1 MINLRHARTAQHES
15 GHAVAAL
22 FYSLPLLEVVVD
34 ADGSGCARYTR
45 HFGVGKIECWVV
57 SAFCGPEAE
66 LDRFG
71 SAPVT
76 ADFDVIEEMA
86 RRLGGLTWTPP
97 RRSRAAG
104 SGGVPQRRQNATP
117 EAARGLLRALVP
129 HTQQLSSSTSR
140 AFVASAAHHFW

>member
-34 ADGSGCARYTR
+34 ADGSGCTRYKR
-45 HFGVGKIECWVV
+45 HFGVGEIECWVV

-86 RRLGGLTWTPP
+86 RRLGLTWTPP
-97 RRSRAAG
+97 RRPRAAG
-104 SGGVPQRRQNATP
+104 S
-117 EAARGLLRALVP
+117 
-129 HTQQLSSSTSR
+129 
-140 AFVASAAHHFW
+140 AAHLSGGRMHHRPLHHFC

>member
-1 MINLRHARTAQHES
+1 M
-15 GHAVAAL
+15 AAL

-34 ADGSGCARYTR
+34 ADGSGCTRYKR
-45 HFGVGKIECWVV
+45 HFGVGEIECWVV

-86 RRLGGLTWTPP
+86 RRLGLTWTPNHLDRFRQRARSLVWEE
-97 RRSRAAG
+97 RRSIRVVADALCDRRHMT
-104 SGGVPQRRQNATP
+104 SDEIGVLLSAVTTP
-117 EAARGLLRALVP
+117 RSLW
-129 HTQQLSSSTSR
+129 
-140 AFVASAAHHFW
+140 VA